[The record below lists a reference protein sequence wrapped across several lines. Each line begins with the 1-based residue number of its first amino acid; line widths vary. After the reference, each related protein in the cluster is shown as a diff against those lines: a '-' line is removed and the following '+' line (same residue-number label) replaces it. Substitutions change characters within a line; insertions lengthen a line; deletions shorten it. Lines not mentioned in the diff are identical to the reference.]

1 MTKEEIRAQQ
11 EANKNLTQEEK
22 QALRR
27 AKKAEKAAKVQAKLA
42 TKEAEPVAEPAS
54 EPAHVPTKEEIR
66 AQQEANKNLT
76 QEEKQAL
83 RRAKKAEKAAKAQKK
98 GEGLGA
104 VTAGNVQNGA
114 KESAKGVANAAKG
127 VSNAAKGISNAAKG
141 VRSAAKNATNTTK
154 PSQPRESQQLLYRFF
169 SNSFF
174 SPTTSRDLS
183 APPFNPTAP
192 AGQEGIHPLFLQLG
206 LLMGNREVCG
216 ANRRAEYLLRA
227 MKQLLHDVPALPE
240 ESALDYMSRISRCV
254 AANYAYI
261 RSVRA
266 PSVPM
271 ERLFAEIKTSISFV
285 SDGRASGEETAQAVH
300 DRVESRLNDW
310 GKFLESKKRSIVE
323 CLTRQIEVDDVVV
336 TFGESERV
344 TEALVAAARRSPA
357 IRFRVVVIA
366 GRPKINNDA
375 MLRKLVQNRVACTLA
390 PLNALPYV
398 METATKAIVSASAML
413 ANGSAVADIG
423 TAVVATACQTYH
435 IPLLVVADSFK
446 FSRSVQLDSIAK
458 NELNDSKS
466 FRPTLQTAGKE
477 RWVLDGYEDI
487 ENLQLINL
495 SYDLVPAA
503 LISGIVTEYSIIP
516 ATSVASVLRDME
528 TLK

>member
-1 MTKEEIRAQQ
+1 
-11 EANKNLTQEEK
+11 
-22 QALRR
+22 
-27 AKKAEKAAKVQAKLA
+27 
-42 TKEAEPVAEPAS
+42 
-54 EPAHVPTKEEIR
+54 
-66 AQQEANKNLT
+66 
-76 QEEKQAL
+76 
-83 RRAKKAEKAAKAQKK
+83 
-98 GEGLGA
+98 
-104 VTAGNVQNGA
+104 
-114 KESAKGVANAAKG
+114 
-127 VSNAAKGISNAAKG
+127 
-141 VRSAAKNATNTTK
+141 
-154 PSQPRESQQLLYRFF
+154 
-169 SNSFF
+169 
-174 SPTTSRDLS
+174 
-183 APPFNPTAP
+183 
-192 AGQEGIHPLFLQLG
+192 
-206 LLMGNREVCG
+206 
-216 ANRRAEYLLRA
+216 
-227 MKQLLHDVPALPE
+227 
-240 ESALDYMSRISRCV
+240 MSRISRCV

-323 CLTRQIEVDDVVV
+323 CLTRQIEADDVLV

-423 TAVVATACQTYH
+423 TVG
-435 IPLLVVADSFK
+435 
-446 FSRSVQLDSIAK
+446 
-458 NELNDSKS
+458 END
-466 FRPTLQTAGKE
+466 
-477 RWVLDGYEDI
+477 
-487 ENLQLINL
+487 
-495 SYDLVPAA
+495 
-503 LISGIVTEYSIIP
+503 
-516 ATSVASVLRDME
+516 
-528 TLK
+528 

>member
-1 MTKEEIRAQQ
+1 
-11 EANKNLTQEEK
+11 
-22 QALRR
+22 
-27 AKKAEKAAKVQAKLA
+27 
-42 TKEAEPVAEPAS
+42 
-54 EPAHVPTKEEIR
+54 
-66 AQQEANKNLT
+66 
-76 QEEKQAL
+76 
-83 RRAKKAEKAAKAQKK
+83 
-98 GEGLGA
+98 
-104 VTAGNVQNGA
+104 
-114 KESAKGVANAAKG
+114 
-127 VSNAAKGISNAAKG
+127 
-141 VRSAAKNATNTTK
+141 
-154 PSQPRESQQLLYRFF
+154 
-169 SNSFF
+169 
-174 SPTTSRDLS
+174 
-183 APPFNPTAP
+183 
-192 AGQEGIHPLFLQLG
+192 
-206 LLMGNREVCG
+206 
-216 ANRRAEYLLRA
+216 
-227 MKQLLHDVPALPE
+227 
-240 ESALDYMSRISRCV
+240 MSRISRCV

-423 TAVVATACQTYH
+423 TVDKRKGINPQAVVATACQTYH

-487 ENLQLINL
+487 EK
-495 SYDLVPAA
+495 
-503 LISGIVTEYSIIP
+503 
-516 ATSVASVLRDME
+516 SV
-528 TLK
+528 